1 MIWQLRLADCGEGLP
16 QRRKETGFMENRK
29 DRKTEYR
36 ELTETE
42 IEKPLFS
49 GFCRRQEVTRCWRKI
64 GEKWEIRPIAFVDDW
79 TPEEYDE
86 LVRCLKNTVRT
97 GGRVFGAF
105 LNGELK
111 GFASLEPERFGSRN
125 QYMDLSSIHV
135 SEEARGRGIGKGLF
149 LRIKAAARAAGA
161 EKLYISAHSAVESQ
175 AFYRAMGCVEAEEY
189 EKRHVEKEPCDC
201 QLECALGEEESQ
213 TGGEGRFSF
222 REIRPEEA
230 GQAVHIEKVCFPP
243 NEACSES
250 MMRERIAVAPELF
263 LVAVDRETGK
273 IAGFL
278 NGLATKETVFRDEFF
293 TDASLQDP
301 EGKNVMLLGL
311 DVLPEYRGRGLAR
324 RIVDEYRKR
333 ERKRGRKM
341 LILTCLE
348 EKVGMYEKMGFQNR
362 GLAHSAWG
370 GEQWYEMSCRIQEAA
385 VIEPEQSF
393 DRA

>member
-1 MIWQLRLADCGEGLP
+1 MMD
-16 QRRKETGFMENRK
+16 RRI
-29 DRKTEYR
+29 EYR
-36 ELTETE
+36 ELMEAE
-42 IEKPLFS
+42 IARPLFAE
-49 GFCRRQEVTRCWRKI
+49 FRRRQEVTRCFRKI
-64 GEKWEIRPIAFVDDW
+64 GGKWEIRPIAFVDDW
-79 TPEEYDE
+79 SPENYDE

-97 GGRVFGAF
+97 GGHVIGAF
-105 LNGELK
+105 SEGALK

-135 SEEARGRGIGKGLF
+135 SEEMRGHGIGKALF
-149 LRIKAAARAAGA
+149 SLIKAAARAAGA

-201 QLECALGEEESQ
+201 QLECALREGESGAGWEE
-213 TGGEGRFSF
+213 RFSF

-230 GQAVHIEKVCFPP
+230 DQAIRIETVCFPP
-243 NEACSES
+243 NEACSER

-278 NGLATKETVFRDEFF
+278 NGLATEETAFRDEFF
-293 TDASLQDP
+293 TDASLQNP
-301 EGKNVMLLGL
+301 EGKNIMLLGL

-324 RIVDEYRKR
+324 RIVDEYRRR
-333 ERKRGRKM
+333 ERKRGREM

-348 EKVGMYEKMGFQNR
+348 KKVGMYEKMGFQNC
-362 GLAHSAWG
+362 GLAHSTWG
-370 GEQWYEMSCRIQEAA
+370 GEQWYEMSCRIREAA
-385 VIEPEQSF
+385 AIEPEQSF

>member
-1 MIWQLRLADCGEGLP
+1 MRLAQTGSILNNRTVESCGLKKRP

-29 DRKTEYR
+29 DRETEYR
-36 ELTETE
+36 TLTEGE
-42 IEKPLFS
+42 IERPLFN
-49 GFCRRQEVTRCWRKI
+49 GFCRHQEVTRCWRKTD
-64 GEKWEIRPIAFVDDW
+64 GKWEIRPIAFVDDW

-97 GGRVFGAF
+97 GGHVFGAF
-105 LNGELK
+105 SEGVLK
-111 GFASLEPERFGSRN
+111 GFVSLEPERFGSQN

-135 SEEARGRGIGKGLF
+135 SEEMRGRGIGKELF
-149 LRIKAAARAAGA
+149 LRVKAAARAAGA
-161 EKLYISAHSAVESQ
+161 KKLYISAHSAVESQ
-175 AFYRAMGCVEAEEY
+175 AFYKAMGCVEAEEY
-189 EKRHVEKEPCDC
+189 EKHHVEKEPCDC
-201 QLECALGEEESQ
+201 QLECVLGKEEGLQE
-213 TGGEGRFSF
+213 RFLF

-230 GQAVHIEKVCFPP
+230 GQAVLIETVCFPP
-243 NEACSES
+243 NEACSEK

-263 LVAVDRETGK
+263 LVAQDRRTGK

-278 NGLATKETVFRDEFF
+278 NGLATKETVFRDDFF

-301 EGKNVMLLGL
+301 EGENVMLLGL
-311 DVLPEYRGRGLAR
+311 DVLPEYRGQGLAR

-333 ERKRGRKM
+333 EQNRGRKM

-370 GEQWYEMSCRIQEAA
+370 GEQWYEMSCSLDA
-385 VIEPEQSF
+385 
-393 DRA
+393 